1 MCKTLLHAY
10 ESTDF
15 KGTFLMNEKIC
26 FMGKIKVTGA
36 TSFTDLKFYNG
47 QQYSNYKETC
57 LVRGLLNGDNEWLQC
72 LTLAATYQMPSQLR
86 LLFATIIRENSPS
99 NPSNL
104 FQILKDDLAYDY
116 RHQRDSTNGPFL
128 QDDYNEALWDID
140 DILMRQPPCNR

>member
-57 LVRGLLNGDNEWLQC
+57 LVRGLLNDDNYAAYTAFFGTNYYRLQ
-72 LTLAATYQMPSQLR
+72 TLLYKNKY
-86 LLFATIIRENSPS
+86 I
-99 NPSNL
+99 
-104 FQILKDDLAYDY
+104 
-116 RHQRDSTNGPFL
+116 
-128 QDDYNEALWDID
+128 
-140 DILMRQPPCNR
+140 